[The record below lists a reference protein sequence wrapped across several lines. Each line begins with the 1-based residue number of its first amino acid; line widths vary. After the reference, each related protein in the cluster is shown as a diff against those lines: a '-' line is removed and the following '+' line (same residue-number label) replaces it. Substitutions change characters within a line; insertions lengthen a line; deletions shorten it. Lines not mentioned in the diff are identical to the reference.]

1 MTLAYFA
8 GRAAGPASPVPEKKP
23 DEAPNSL
30 EDLKEI
36 TDDLEEDTTEDS
48 SDITSIVDGLSDAL
62 DKLPGPSFI
71 RESDPFQS
79 ALQKIAELKLESNT
93 LLAWCAHADE
103 DKAILAIAH
112 AAVRDDIDSEPFRQ
126 TLLARLRKDPT
137 PRDAHFILEA
147 LGELDGTMI
156 GETFV
161 LLDSDWEKEPYLT
174 ILADF
179 LRKRTEKGE
188 TLSFGNHLK
197 GLDSW
202 EVTQIQDIVKRLP
215 PELRDSLKAAISP
228 TEASAVDW
236 PETSKFLEEFGTLLK
251 PKKDLLPDG
260 SPLIADDTL
269 LSNRDSLLQRL
280 DREKNPRSVLL
291 CGVKGSGKSAL
302 CHALAADLV
311 SRGYHVFVASAAEVQ
326 AGQSYIGQVE
336 ERVRKLIAAL
346 RDHRVV
352 WLAPDFQDFVL
363 AGRHRFSSTSILDML
378 LPPLRAGEIRL
389 VGEIRDRALE
399 KVSAEAPAIDA
410 ALDIIRLPES
420 SKHRTMEMAKEWLD
434 RHPGRSNIR
443 PECNSDALREAA
455 ALIDS
460 HSPGEHRPGNL
471 IEFLKRAFERRI
483 ELDGPS
489 GNGIAKLTTSHFRE
503 TIAAISGL
511 PVAMLDDRIPLDLGA
526 LRIRFETSV
535 LSQPEATDALV
546 RRVAMIKAGL
556 TDPSR
561 PPGVFLFA
569 GPTGTGKTELA
580 KALATFLFSSAER
593 MIRFDMS
600 ELQGPGAVSRLNGGR
615 EVADS
620 LTSQIRRQPFSVIL
634 LDEFEKADRTVWDLF
649 LQVFDDGRLTDTD
662 GNLADFRQAILIL
675 TSNLGAKAAQ
685 GVPLG
690 FNTQTGAYRD
700 EEIRKAIETT
710 FRPEFVNRI
719 DQIVTFRPLDRETMR
734 GILGTQLERLT
745 TRRGFRDRPWQLEFD
760 PSALDFLLTKGFA
773 PELGARPLLRAIERH
788 LLGPLAEAVVRG
800 EIRPDE
806 QLLFL
811 YARDGKLQWDSSLDE
826 NADGPALRSTD
837 EELPS
842 HSDQALILGPAGEI
856 GEIEFLERRHHDLC
870 ELFDLE
876 AYLETKNDLLKSMS
890 DQDFWHDP
898 SRIQKLSLAEYLDRV
913 ENALRIT
920 GEQIERLL
928 SGGWSHLSTDSKRQR
943 VSKLAQ
949 RLYLLEKSYSE
960 LTRKPEARFD
970 ALLAIRSDD
979 TDAKGRAFLQFIT
992 GMYQG
997 WADKR
1002 AMTLEPRELE
1012 GFACAWSVSGLGA
1025 AEILRHETGRHQFV
1039 EGRLGEVAQ
1048 VEVHVASGISPSPE
1062 DFMQSADPLPVVRR
1076 YQQLP
1081 TPLVIDKVHSW
1092 RTGRLDLIE
1101 AGHFDLIGR

>member
-1 MTLAYFA
+1 MALAYYA
-8 GRAAGPASPVPEKKP
+8 GRAARPANPVPE
-23 DEAPNSL
+23 DESEALARSENTEEVTSD
-30 EDLKEI
+30 EDQKVA
-36 TDDLEEDTTEDS
+36 EEPSDMTT
-48 SDITSIVDGLSDAL
+48 IVDGLSDAL
-62 DKLPGPSFI
+62 DKLPGPSFV
-71 RESDPFQS
+71 RDSEAFQS
-79 ALQKIAELKLESNT
+79 ALQKIVELRLEPDAT
-93 LLAWCAHADE
+93 LAWCAHGDE
-103 DKAILAIAH
+103 DKAVLAIAH
-112 AAVRDDIDSEPFRQ
+112 VAGRDDIDSELFRH
-126 TLLARLRKDPT
+126 TLHSRLRKDPT

-147 LGELDGTMI
+147 LGESEDDLI

-174 ILADF
+174 ILSKF
-179 LRKRTEKGE
+179 LRKRVKKGE
-188 TLSFGNHLK
+188 TLILGDHLK
-197 GLDSW
+197 ELDAW
-202 EVTQIQDIVKRLP
+202 EETQVGDIVKRLP
-215 PELRDSLKAAISP
+215 EDLRDPLKASLSP
-228 TEASAVDW
+228 SSPSTAEW
-236 PETSKFLEEFGTLLK
+236 PETRKFLEEFGTLLE
-251 PKKDLLPDG
+251 PKEGLLPDG
-260 SPLIADDTL
+260 SPLISDDTL
-269 LSNRDSLLQRL
+269 LSNKDSLLQRL

-291 CGVKGSGKSAL
+291 CGVKGSGKSVL

-346 RDHRVV
+346 RDHQVV

-399 KVSAEAPAIDA
+399 KVSAEAPAIDT
-410 ALDIIRLPES
+410 ALDIIRVPES
-420 SKHRTMEMAKEWLD
+420 STSRTMKIATDWLG
-434 RHPGRSNIR
+434 RHPGRSDTR

-483 ELDGPS
+483 ELDGLS
-489 GNGIAKLTTSHFRE
+489 GNGVAKLTTAHFRE

-511 PVAMLDDRIPLDLGA
+511 PVAMLDDRIPLDLDA
-526 LRIRFETSV
+526 LRARFEASV

-561 PPGVFLFA
+561 PPGVFLFV

-580 KALATFLFSSAER
+580 KALAAYLFSSAER

-620 LTSQIRRQPFSVIL
+620 LTSQVRRQPFSVIL
-634 LDEFEKADRTVWDLF
+634 LDEFEKADRAVWDLF

-690 FNTQTGAYRD
+690 FSAQNEGYRD
-700 EEIRKAIETT
+700 EEIRRAVETT
-710 FRPEFVNRI
+710 FRPEFLNRI
-719 DQIVTFRPLDRETMR
+719 DQIVNFRPLGRETMR
-734 GILGTQLERLT
+734 GILGTQLQRLA
-745 TRRGFRDRPWQLEFD
+745 TRRGFRDRPWKLEFD
-760 PSALDFLLTKGFA
+760 PSAFDFLLAKGFA
-773 PELGARPLLRAIERH
+773 PELGARPLLRAIERY
-788 LLGPLAEAVVRG
+788 LLGPMSEAVVRG

-811 YARDGKLQWDSSLDE
+811 YARDGKLHWDSSLDE
-826 NADGPALRSTD
+826 SPDSSTVRSTD
-837 EELPS
+837 EELPT
-842 HSDQALILGPAGEI
+842 HSDQALILSPAGEI
-856 GEIEFLERRHHDLC
+856 GEVEFLERRHHDLC

-876 AYLETKNDLLKSMS
+876 AYQETKNDLLKSMS
-890 DQDFWHDP
+890 DPDFWHDP
-898 SRIQKLSLAEYLDRV
+898 SRLQKLSLAEYLDRI

-920 GEQIERLL
+920 GEQIESLL
-928 SGGWSHLSTDSKRQR
+928 SGGWKQLSTESKRQR
-943 VSKLAQ
+943 VCKLAQ
-949 RLYLLEKSYSE
+949 RLYLLEQSYSE
-960 LTRKPEARFD
+960 VTQKPEARFD
-970 ALLAIRSDD
+970 ALLAIRSADN
-979 TDAKGRAFLQFIT
+979 DAKGVAFLQFIT
-992 GMYQG
+992 GMYQA
-997 WADKR
+997 WAEAR
-1002 AMTLEPRELE
+1002 AMTLEPKKLE
-1012 GFACAWSVSGLGA
+1012 GFASAWSVSGLGA
-1025 AEILRHETGRHQFV
+1025 AEILRHEVGRHQLV
-1039 EGRLGEVAQ
+1039 EGRLGEVAH
-1048 VEVHVASGISPSPE
+1048 VEIYVALGIDPDLKE
-1062 DFMQSADPLPVVRR
+1062 FQQSTDPLPVVRR

-1081 TPLVIDKVHSW
+1081 APLVTDKVQSW